1 MVAGYLG
8 SLGVMKIE
16 HSIAS
21 LLAVLF
27 FVLAGLGVL
36 LVCVNTESRRK
47 KVHAG
52 PLFAL
57 YRFRTFRYGVAV
69 AFFILAAVAFVE
81 SLR

>member
-1 MVAGYLG
+1 
-8 SLGVMKIE
+8 MKIE

-36 LVCVNTESRRK
+36 LVRVDTESLRK
-47 KVHAG
+47 KVHTN

-57 YRFRTFRYGVAV
+57 YRFRAFRYGVAV